1 MAREYFCAY
10 HSYRAW
16 MEMLTD
22 AEKGRLFDALLAYS
36 ETGELLSLGGREA
49 ALFPAM
55 KWNIDRDKK
64 AYEERCETNRKN
76 GANGSNRTRTPPTAT
91 ERPPIAP
98 QIKGKGEREG
108 KDKGESS
115 PPVSPSPGD
124 TGFGKELQS
133 AFDAWLAY
141 KRERREPYKPTGLQ
155 SLVSEIRNNAA
166 KYGEHAVAE
175 LIRYCMACNWRG
187 IIFDRLK
194 QQAKKEP
201 PKTAQSMNDETM
213 KYVRAM
219 HQHRKEGC

>member
-76 GANGSNRTRTPPTAT
+76 GANGSNRTRTPPNAT

-108 KDKGESS
+108 KGKLESS
-115 PPVSPSPGD
+115 PPVSPSPGER
-124 TGFGKELQS
+124 TKKKFVPPTLEEVAQ
-133 AFDAWLAY
+133 Y
-141 KRERREPYKPTGLQ
+141 CRERNSSVDPKKFWEYFSTPDSQGRTWIDSEGKP
-155 SLVSEIRNNAA
+155 VRNWKQKLLTWEKFNP
-166 KYGEHAVAE
+166 G
-175 LIRYCMACNWRG
+175 
-187 IIFDRLK
+187 K
-194 QQAKKEP
+194 QQGKP
-201 PKTAQSMNDETM
+201 TAQSMGDETM
-213 KYVRAM
+213 KYVRDLYKR
-219 HQHRKEGC
+219 RKEES

>member
-98 QIKGKGEREG
+98 QIKGKGKGEREG
-108 KDKGESS
+108 KGKGEIE
-115 PPVSPSPGD
+115 SPSGNRERFAPPTVSD
-124 TGFGKELQS
+124 V
-133 AFDAWLAY
+133 AAY
-141 KRERREPYKPTGLQ
+141 CQERGNTVDPQRFVDFYASKGWRVGSQPMKDWKAAVRTWERREPPQGQRRK
-155 SLVSEIRNNAA
+155 SFAEI
-166 KYGEHAVAE
+166 AE
-175 LIRYCMACNWRG
+175 EL
-187 IIFDRLK
+187 D
-194 QQAKKEP
+194 
-201 PKTAQSMNDETM
+201 
-213 KYVRAM
+213 
-219 HQHRKEGC
+219 KEGL

>member
-1 MAREYFCAY
+1 
-10 HSYRAW
+10 
-16 MEMLTD
+16 MLV
-22 AEKGRLFDALLAYS
+22 YS
-36 ETGELLSLGGREA
+36 ITGEAPQLSGNERF
-49 ALFPAM
+49 LFPMVKAQ
-55 KWNIDRDKK
+55 IDRDIQKYDK
-64 AYEERCETNRKN
+64 TCQKNALNGKSGGRPKNPVGFQETQK
-76 GANGSNRTRTPPTAT
+76 S
-91 ERPPIAP
+91 
-98 QIKGKGEREG
+98 QGKGEREG

-201 PKTAQSMNDETM
+201 PKPAQDMSDETM